1 MLSTRL
7 TPFSK
12 QQLHSNNALANPLV
26 LMHATQASLFIH
38 PGKINVIQEFTIPT
52 SPDQNKTY
60 QERYAH
66 IFKLSP
72 KHDEKNT
79 ADHSEIEIE
88 AMLQQQK
95 S

>member
-1 MLSTRL
+1 MIPCIIPVLWTMLSTRL

-26 LMHATQASLFIH
+26 FRHATQASLLIH
-38 PGKINVIQEFTIPT
+38 PGKINVIQEVTIPT

-66 IFKLSP
+66 TFQAL
-72 KHDEKNT
+72 T
-79 ADHSEIEIE
+79 
-88 AMLQQQK
+88 QT
-95 S
+95 